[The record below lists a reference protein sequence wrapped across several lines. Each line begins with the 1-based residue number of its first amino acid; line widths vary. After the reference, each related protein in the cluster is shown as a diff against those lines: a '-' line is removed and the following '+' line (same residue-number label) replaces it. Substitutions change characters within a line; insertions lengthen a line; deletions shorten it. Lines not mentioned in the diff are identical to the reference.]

1 MDITAAANRTLSI
14 RDNAHAAQD
23 ALTAIMSAL
32 IAADG
37 TPSAGALSA
46 FEAAAADLISIARA

>member
-1 MDITAAANRTLSI
+1 MDITAAANRTLAI

-23 ALTAIMSAL
+23 ALTAIMSEI

-37 TPSAGALSA
+37 KPSAEAVSA
-46 FEAAAADLISIARA
+46 FEAAAANLISVARA